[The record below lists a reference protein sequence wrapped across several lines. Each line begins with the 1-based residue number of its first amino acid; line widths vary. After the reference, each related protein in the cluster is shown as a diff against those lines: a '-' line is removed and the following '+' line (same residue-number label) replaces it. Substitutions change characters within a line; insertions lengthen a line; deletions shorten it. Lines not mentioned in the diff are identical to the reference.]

1 MVSFSKLGSLALLS
15 GAALVS
21 AATYHVDVDY
31 KEYLDVYYHYR
42 DNNSGVSVVAD
53 ATGLTVTVD
62 SDSTSESDCQVLQSG
77 MLVYSKDGESDKTLV
92 TWDQYE
98 VFHLV
103 YNGQE
108 VTYDNVNVQ
117 SCGAVAPED
126 MIVSHSGSSSA
137 GITAADITTTVTA
150 VDSVPS
156 KVMTL
161 DQITD
166 AAILTQLAPCSKV
179 VDGSTSYCPINTVY
193 GNSVVTVT
201 KENVVTSYT
210 TYCPLSE
217 VVLSAKPTTVIKTIT
232 SCKNN
237 ACTATTSAVTTEKL
251 VQVTQGVSAAKT
263 TNEAGEDVTSTYVS
277 TTAAPSHSTSYTTL
291 SGGAASPASAAPSP
305 AAPTAAAASGTTSA
319 VTTSGSSPA
328 SGSPASGSPASGS
341 PASGSSPASSG
352 TVTTTAGAAGA
363 TGSGILQVGASS
375 AAPSSAGEISVYEGE
390 ANFFSVNKYAVA
402 ALAVGAAMI

>member
-31 KEYLDVYYHYR
+31 KKYLDVYYHYR
-42 DNNSGVSVVAD
+42 DDNSGVSVVAD

-62 SDSTSESDCQVLQSG
+62 SGSTSESDCQVLQSG

-156 KVMTL
+156 KVITL

-217 VVLSAKPTTVIKTIT
+217 VVLSAKPTTDIKTIT

-305 AAPTAAAASGTTSA
+305 AAPTAAAASGTSSA
-319 VTTSGSSPA
+319 VTTSGS
-328 SGSPASGSPASGS
+328 SPASGS

>member
-42 DNNSGVSVVAD
+42 DDNSGVSVVAD

-62 SDSTSESDCQVLQSG
+62 SGSTSESDCQVLQSG

-156 KVMTL
+156 KVITL

-305 AAPTAAAASGTTSA
+305 AAPTAAAASGTSSA
-319 VTTSGSSPA
+319 VTTSGS
-328 SGSPASGSPASGS
+328 SPASGS

-363 TGSGILQVGASS
+363 TESGILQVGASS

>member
-42 DNNSGVSVVAD
+42 DDNSGVSVVAD

-156 KVMTL
+156 KVITL

-217 VVLSAKPTTVIKTIT
+217 VVLSAKPTTDIKTIT

-277 TTAAPSHSTSYTTL
+277 TTAAPNHSTSYTTL

-305 AAPTAAAASGTTSA
+305 AAPTAAAAASGTSSA
-319 VTTSGSSPA
+319 VTTSGS
-328 SGSPASGSPASGS
+328 SPASGS